1 MDIIDLDSMAS
12 EIARKHLLENVSFR
26 ELGKMYYAAPSTI
39 HRRLKKWLA
48 DGRFELR
55 DKAAPH
61 NDVRVISCDDDLG
74 EELVRRTGIWRARVV
89 RIAGVEAACS
99 ENNAEQPVGESTT
112 AAYRAADGLHRCLGE
127 AAAELMLNS
136 LRRSMTIGISSG
148 RGVGFTIDGLKE
160 IVRRTPSWVSGYES
174 IRLVSLC
181 GGAHIG
187 TWEHASSRDFDAD
200 ENVFA
205 LSSLLKIPRQSV
217 SYMSGHI
224 ALDAGSPPPETSPK
238 FSLDMAVI
246 GLGQLNIQHHFFR
259 DYNELQL
266 KSMSE
271 PIRRIIEWQSKN
283 PDLRDSVAEIVL
295 RLYPNATKKLPE
307 EFLETIRET
316 NKSVMAV
323 SPDKIH
329 NAGEVILIAGGHRKV
344 NALRGVL
351 TGEYPDAPLEKR
363 NLTLVTDS
371 WTAETVLKRTT
382 DQKNFSFR

>member
-1 MDIIDLDSMAS
+1 
-12 EIARKHLLENVSFR
+12 
-26 ELGKMYYAAPSTI
+26 
-39 HRRLKKWLA
+39 
-48 DGRFELR
+48 
-55 DKAAPH
+55 
-61 NDVRVISCDDDLG
+61 
-74 EELVRRTGIWRARVV
+74 
-89 RIAGVEAACS
+89 
-99 ENNAEQPVGESTT
+99 
-112 AAYRAADGLHRCLGE
+112 
-127 AAAELMLNS
+127 
-136 LRRSMTIGISSG
+136 MTIGISSG
-148 RGVGFTIDGLKE
+148 RGVGFTIDSLKE
-160 IVRRTPSWVSGYES
+160 IVRKTPSWASGYES

-187 TWEHASSRDFDAD
+187 TWEHTSNRDFDAD

-217 SYMSGHI
+217 SYMSSPI

-271 PIRRIIEWQSKN
+271 PIRRIIEWQTKN
-283 PDLRDSVAEIVL
+283 PDFRDSVVEIVL

-316 NKSVMAV
+316 NKSVIAV
-323 SPDKIH
+323 SPEKIH
-329 NAGEVILIAGGHRKV
+329 NAGEVILITGGRREI

-351 TGEYPDAPLEKR
+351 TGEYPDAPLQKR

-371 WTAETVLKRTT
+371 WTAETLLKRTT
-382 DQKNFSFR
+382 GQTNCRK

>member
-1 MDIIDLDSMAS
+1 LDIIDLDNLAS

-48 DGRFELR
+48 DGRFELQ
-55 DKAAPH
+55 DKTAAD
-61 NDVRVISCDDDLG
+61 NDVRVISRDDALG

-99 ENNAEQPVGESTT
+99 ENNGEQLAGESTA
-112 AAYRAADGLHRCLGE
+112 AAYLAADGLHRCLGE

-160 IVRRTPSWVSGYES
+160 LIRRAPSWASGYES

-187 TWEHASSRDFDAD
+187 TWEHANSRDFDAD

-217 SYMSGHI
+217 TYMSGPI
-224 ALDAGSPPPETSPK
+224 ALDAGSPAPETSPK

-295 RLYPNATKKLPE
+295 RLYPNVTKKLPE

-316 NKSVMAV
+316 NKNVLAV
-323 SPDKIH
+323 SPEKIH
-329 NAGEVILIAGGHRKV
+329 NAGEVILIAGGWKKV
-344 NALRGVL
+344 NALHGVL
-351 TGEYPDAPLEKR
+351 TGKYPDAPLQKK

-371 WTAETVLKRTT
+371 WTAETILKMTAGH
-382 DQKNFSFR
+382 